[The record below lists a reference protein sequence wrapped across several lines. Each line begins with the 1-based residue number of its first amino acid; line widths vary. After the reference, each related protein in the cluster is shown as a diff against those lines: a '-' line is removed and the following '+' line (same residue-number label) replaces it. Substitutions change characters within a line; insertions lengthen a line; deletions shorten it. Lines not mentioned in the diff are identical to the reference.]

1 MVRMLGTGCWVLG
14 TGCWVLGT
22 GEGAKCRAE
31 LYSAGKRPARVCG
44 QASREGRPGRVWE
57 GKVEVRVVCVLDC
70 GNE

>member
-1 MVRMLGTGCWVLG
+1 MLIARY
-14 TGCWVLGT
+14 WVLGT
-22 GEGAKCRAE
+22 GEGAKSGAE

-44 QASREGRPGRVWE
+44 QASSEGRPGRVWE